1 MQQVPGRVD
10 LTSETAGA
18 ASRRKRLRLAARA
31 NLFIAFILWAPD
43 SPATA
48 PPDGNRF
55 LVAPYVWAT
64 NVDAELALGPDS
76 VPVKMNVGDVLSYVK
91 YGAMGYLQWNFN
103 NNFLFADGTAA
114 GMDTDEFEPF
124 FNDPLKV
131 DFRVVETGYGRHFL
145 LRPASGPV
153 REILVSPHVGIL
165 HGSLKGEASG
175 TFNMDIDY
183 SWTGMT
189 VGGTVSAALDK
200 RFRLTLRTV
209 HSGFSGGLKDFYNVL
224 LALRY
229 RVSDRVALGVGY
241 RIANARYMTGDTVVD
256 VDLNGALLG
265 VELSW

>member
-1 MQQVPGRVD
+1 MHQVPGRVE

-18 ASRRKRLRLAARA
+18 DSPRSRLRLAARV
-31 NLFIAFILWAPD
+31 NLFIFIILGAPG
-43 SPATA
+43 SLATA

-64 NVDAELALGPDS
+64 NVDAELALGQMS
-76 VPVKMNVGDVLSYVK
+76 VPVKMDVGDVLSYVK

-114 GMDTDEFEPF
+114 GADTKQFEPF
-124 FNDPLKV
+124 FNDPLQV
-131 DFRVVETGYGRHFL
+131 DFRVVESGYGRHFL
-145 LRPASGPV
+145 LKPGSGPI

-165 HGSLKGEASG
+165 HGSLDGKVSG
-175 TFNMDIDY
+175 MFNMDIDY
-183 SWTGMT
+183 NWTGMT
-189 VGGTVSAALDK
+189 IGGTVSATLDT
-200 RFRLTLRTV
+200 RFRLSLRTV
-209 HSGFSGGLKDFYNVL
+209 HSGFSGGLKDFFNVL

-241 RIANARYMTGDTVVD
+241 RIANARYTSGDTVVD